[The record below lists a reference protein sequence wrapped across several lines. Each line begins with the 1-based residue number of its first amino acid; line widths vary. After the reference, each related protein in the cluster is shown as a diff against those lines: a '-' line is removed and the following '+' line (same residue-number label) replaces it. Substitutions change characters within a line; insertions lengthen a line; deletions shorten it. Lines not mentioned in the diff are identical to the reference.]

1 MSTKRQVFF
10 LHSAGSQGEGEGS
23 DRFAVTLEQNLGQGY
38 EVRHPIMPDP
48 DQPAFNRWRGPL
60 ERELRALDD
69 GALLIGHSLG
79 GSVLLK
85 VLSEA
90 RDFPRIAG
98 LFLVATPFW
107 GEGGWDVEEF
117 VLGEHFAERL
127 PVIPRVVLYHSRDDE
142 MVPFAHLDR
151 YARALPQAKVRPLDG
166 FGHLFE
172 APCAE
177 LLADIRASFGGP

>member
-1 MSTKRQVFF
+1 VSTKRQVFF
-10 LHSAGSQGEGEGS
+10 LHSAGSQGKGEGS
-23 DRFAVTLEQNLGQGY
+23 DRFAGLLEQGLGSGY
-38 EVRHPIMPDP
+38 EVRRPIMPEP
-48 DQPAFNRWRGPL
+48 DNPSFLRWRGPV
-60 ERELRALDD
+60 ERELCALDD

-98 LFLVATPFW
+98 LFLVAVPFW
-107 GEGGWDVEEF
+107 GAGGWDVEEF
-117 VLGEHFAERL
+117 VLGDDFAKRL
-127 PVIPRVVLYHSRDDE
+127 PEIPRVVLYHSRDDDS
-142 MVPFAHLDR
+142 VPFAHLDR
-151 YARALPQAKVRPLDG
+151 YARALPLATVRPLDG

-177 LLADIRASFGGP
+177 LLTDIQAS